1 MTFWLYF
8 SQSSLNPEAEI
19 LQQHRHLDAVNA
31 DIPGSSVLES
41 HVSYLGASTET
52 EALGTHN
59 RLTLTPGFQ
68 EMDGCAGG

>member
-19 LQQHRHLDAVNA
+19 LQQHHHLDAVNA

-52 EALGTHN
+52 EALVHN